1 MIMVLVLFLVLLIA
15 GAPIVFT
22 MGVSASL
29 VLMGEGIPSSI
40 ISQRLF
46 AGLDSFTIMA
56 IPFFVLSG
64 LLMERGGIARRM
76 IDFATAL
83 VGWIRGSLL
92 LVSVVSGTGL
102 AAVSGSGSADTA
114 ATASLMLPE
123 MKRRRYDIDFAA
135 GLMAAAGS
143 LGPVI
148 PPSIMMIVL
157 ASVGNVS
164 VGDMFIA
171 GVVPGFLM
179 AVGLLLAGYVHA
191 RRHGGVYSHV
201 QPFSLRELGS
211 TAFKAIPAFLM
222 PLIIIGGIVGGVFTP
237 TEAAAVAV
245 ATGLLV
251 GLLIYRE
258 LTLRDLPGL
267 ILRAASISA
276 SVMMII
282 AVANIFSWL
291 VAREGV
297 PQLLVGFLQSLSDNP
312 LIFLALLNVGLIFV
326 GMFMESIAAILILV
340 PVLMPVAQSYG
351 IDPLHLGVVII
362 INLSIGMVTPPYGIT
377 LFVASSIAQRPIMR
391 VASKIV
397 LPLSFM
403 LAVLLLATYVP
414 QVVTALPDF
423 FRTR

>member
-1 MIMVLVLFLVLLIA
+1 MIMVMVLFVLLLIA

-29 VLMGEGIPSSI
+29 VLMGEGIPMSI

-123 MKRRRYDIDFAA
+123 MRRRRYDIDFAA

-171 GVVPGFLM
+171 GVVPGVLM
-179 AVGLLLAGYVHA
+179 ALGLLLAGYFHA
-191 RRHGGVYSHV
+191 RRCGGVYSQV
-201 QPFSLRELGS
+201 QPFSLKELGA
-211 TAFKAIPAFLM
+211 TALKAIPAFLM
-222 PLIIIGGIVGGVFTP
+222 PIIIIGGIVGGVFTP
-237 TEAAAVAV
+237 TEAASVAV

-251 GLLIYRE
+251 GLFIYRE
-258 LTLRDLPGL
+258 LKFRDLPRL

-312 LIFLALLNVGLIFV
+312 WVFLALLNVGLIFV

-362 INLSIGMVTPPYGIT
+362 INLSIGMITPPYGIT

-391 VASKIV
+391 VAGKII

-414 QVVTALPDF
+414 SVVTALPDF

>member
-1 MIMVLVLFLVLLIA
+1 MIMVMVLFILLLIA

-29 VLMGEGIPSSI
+29 VLMGEGIPMSI

-123 MKRRRYDIDFAA
+123 MRRRRYDIDFAA

-164 VGDMFIA
+164 VGDIFIA

-179 AVGLLLAGYVHA
+179 ALGLLLAGYFHA
-191 RRHGGVYSHV
+191 RRYGGVYSKV
-201 QPFSLRELGS
+201 QPFSLKELGA
-211 TAFKAIPAFLM
+211 TALRAIPAFLM
-222 PLIIIGGIVGGVFTP
+222 PIIIIGGIVGGVFTP
-237 TEAAAVAV
+237 TEAASVAV

-251 GLLIYRE
+251 GLFIYKE
-258 LTLRDLPGL
+258 LKLRDLPRL

-297 PQLLVGFLQSLSDNP
+297 PQLLVDFLQSLSDNP
-312 LIFLALLNVGLIFV
+312 LVFLALLNIGLIFV

-362 INLSIGMVTPPYGIT
+362 INLSIGMITPPYGIT

-391 VASKIV
+391 VARKII

-403 LAVLLLATYVP
+403 LAVLLLVTYVP
-414 QVVTALPDF
+414 FIVTALPDF

>member
-1 MIMVLVLFLVLLIA
+1 MIMVLVLFVLLLIA
-15 GAPIVFT
+15 GAPVVFT

-123 MKRRRYDIDFAA
+123 MRKRRYDIDFAA

-171 GVVPGFLM
+171 GIVPGFLM
-179 AVGLLLAGYVHA
+179 ALGLLLAGYFHA
-191 RRHGGVYSHV
+191 RRHGGVYSEV
-201 QPFSLRELGS
+201 QPFSLKELG
-211 TAFKAIPAFLM
+211 TAALKAIPAFLM
-222 PLIIIGGIVGGVFTP
+222 PIIIIGGIVGGVFTP
-237 TEAAAVAV
+237 TEAASVAV

-251 GLLIYRE
+251 GLFIYRE
-258 LTLRDLPGL
+258 LKLRDLPRL

-291 VAREGV
+291 VAREGA
-297 PQLLVGFLQSLSDNP
+297 PQLLVGFLQSVSDNP
-312 LIFLALLNVGLIFV
+312 WVFLALLNVGLIFV

-340 PVLMPVAQSYG
+340 PILMPVAQSYG

-362 INLSIGMVTPPYGIT
+362 INLSIGMITPPYGIT

-391 VASKIV
+391 VASKII

-403 LAVLLLATYVP
+403 LAVLVLATYVP
-414 QVVTALPDF
+414 YVVTALPDV
-423 FRTR
+423 FRSR

>member
-1 MIMVLVLFLVLLIA
+1 MIMVLVLFVVLLIA

-123 MKRRRYDIDFAA
+123 MRRRRYDIDFAA

-179 AVGLLLAGYVHA
+179 AAGLLLAGYLHA

-258 LTLRDLPGL
+258 LKLRDLPRL

-291 VAREGV
+291 VAREGA
-297 PQLLVGFLQSLSDNP
+297 PQLLVGFLQSISDNP
-312 LIFLALLNVGLIFV
+312 LIFLALLNVGLLFI

-414 QVVTALPDF
+414 QVVTALPDL

>member
-1 MIMVLVLFLVLLIA
+1 MIMVMVLFVLLLIA

-123 MKRRRYDIDFAA
+123 MRRRRYDIDFAA

-143 LGPVI
+143 LGPII

-171 GVVPGFLM
+171 GIVPGFLM
-179 AVGLLLAGYVHA
+179 ALGLLLAGYFHA
-191 RRHGGVYSHV
+191 RRYGGVYSQV
-201 QPFSLRELGS
+201 QPFSLKELGV
-211 TAFKAIPAFLM
+211 TAWKAIPAFLM
-222 PLIIIGGIVGGVFTP
+222 PIIIIGGIVGGVFTP
-237 TEAAAVAV
+237 TEAASVAV

-251 GLLIYRE
+251 GLFIYRE
-258 LTLRDLPGL
+258 LKLRDLPRL

-312 LIFLALLNVGLIFV
+312 WVFLALLNVGLIFV

-362 INLSIGMVTPPYGIT
+362 INLSIGMITPPYGIT

-391 VASKIV
+391 VAAKIV

-403 LAVLLLATYVP
+403 LAVLVLATYVP
-414 QVVTALPDF
+414 YVVTALPDF
-423 FRTR
+423 FRSR

>member
-1 MIMVLVLFLVLLIA
+1 MIMVMLLFVILLIA

-29 VLMGEGIPSSI
+29 VLMGEGIPMSI

-123 MKRRRYDIDFAA
+123 MRRRRYDIDFAA

-179 AVGLLLAGYVHA
+179 ALGLLLAGYFHA
-191 RRHGGVYSHV
+191 RRYGGVYSEV
-201 QPFSLRELGS
+201 QPFSLKELGA
-211 TAFKAIPAFLM
+211 TAFKAVPAFLM
-222 PLIIIGGIVGGVFTP
+222 PIIIIGGIVGGVFTP
-237 TEAAAVAV
+237 TE
-245 ATGLLV
+245 
-251 GLLIYRE
+251 
-258 LTLRDLPGL
+258 
-267 ILRAASISA
+267 
-276 SVMMII
+276 
-282 AVANIFSWL
+282 ANIFSWL

-312 LIFLALLNVGLIFV
+312 WVFLALLNVGLIFV

-362 INLSIGMVTPPYGIT
+362 INLSIGMITPPYGIT

-391 VASKIV
+391 VASKII

-403 LAVLLLATYVP
+403 LAVLLLVTYVP
-414 QVVTALPDF
+414 FIVTALPDF

>member
-1 MIMVLVLFLVLLIA
+1 MIMVMVLFVLLLIA

-29 VLMGEGIPSSI
+29 VLVGEGIPSSI
-40 ISQRLF
+40 IPQRLF

-123 MKRRRYDIDFAA
+123 MRRRRYDIDFAA

-179 AVGLLLAGYVHA
+179 ALGLLLAGDFHA
-191 RRHGGVYSHV
+191 RRYGGVYSKV
-201 QPFSLRELGS
+201 QPFSLKELGA
-211 TAFKAIPAFLM
+211 TALRAIPAFLM
-222 PLIIIGGIVGGVFTP
+222 PIIIIGGIVGGVFTP
-237 TEAAAVAV
+237 TEAASVAV

-251 GLLIYRE
+251 GLFIYKE
-258 LTLRDLPGL
+258 LKFRDLPRL

-312 LIFLALLNVGLIFV
+312 WVFLALLNVGLIFV

-362 INLSIGMVTPPYGIT
+362 INLSIGMITPPYGIT

-391 VASKIV
+391 VAGKII

-414 QVVTALPDF
+414 SVVTALPDL